1 MNKLKVFLPLL
12 LFTLYCLL
20 FTSPVYAK
28 EKILKSIPESK
39 KLVAEKDT
47 CVNSVYPETNF
58 GQENKISVGFTSSS
72 NIMFL
77 KFRLEGLSIESF
89 NEDEKAIL
97 NLWLE
102 ESTGKMKTIETEAL
116 LPSADW
122 DEEKLTWNNKPS
134 LYSSEIPADLEATS
148 GAQKIDITNLVKQ
161 WLNGEIENTGI
172 AFYYNWEDFSRTYS
186 SRENEK
192 HPPTLIIGRE
202 AQAESFPVL
211 ALEEKDQKQGVVQA
225 VKTKMEK
232 VRGVKIKKPSLN
244 LNNLITTNNI
254 IPLTGIWTVSIFLL
268 LLKIF
273 REYPL

>member
-1 MNKLKVFLPLL
+1 M
-12 LFTLYCLL
+12 
-20 FTSPVYAK
+20 
-28 EKILKSIPESK
+28 ILVILVILVIPSSVNAAENIPKQTPETK

-58 GQENKISVGFTSSS
+58 GQENKISIGFTSSS
-72 NIMFL
+72 NIIFL

-102 ESTGKMKTIETEAL
+102 ESTGEMKTIETEVL
-116 LPSADW
+116 LPSANW

-148 GAQKIDITNLVKQ
+148 GGQKIDITDLVKQ
-161 WLNGEIENTGI
+161 WLNGEVENTGI
-172 AFYYNWEDFSRTYS
+172 ALYYSWENFSRSYS

-211 ALEEKDQKQGVVQA
+211 ALKEESKKQGIVQA
-225 VKTKMEK
+225 VKTASDVVKTKVNPAPFFEK
-232 VRGVKIKKPSLN
+232 WCGA
-244 LNNLITTNNI
+244 NNI
-254 IPLTGIWTVSIFLL
+254 IPLSGIWTASVFLL
-268 LLKIF
+268 LLKVF
-273 REYPL
+273 GKNPL